1 MPETLEKNLRRHV
14 VALAQEIG
22 ERHLWCPQALNAAA
36 DYIERMLGQ
45 AGYRVYRQVYEAR
58 GVACAN
64 LEVERQGSDHAG
76 ETLVLGA
83 HYDTVRGS
91 PGADDNASGVAALI
105 EIARMLAERTVRAS
119 VRCVAFV
126 NEEWPFYGSRA
137 MGSMVYARAARA
149 RGADIRLMISLEML
163 GCYSSRARSQQ
174 VTLLP
179 SIAKAFS
186 NVMARQVGPRLT

>member
-1 MPETLEKNLRRHV
+1 M
-14 VALAQEIG
+14 
-22 ERHLWCPQALNAAA
+22 
-36 DYIERMLGQ
+36 
-45 AGYRVYRQVYEAR
+45 
-58 GVACAN
+58 
-64 LEVERQGSDHAG
+64 
-76 ETLVLGA
+76 LGA

-149 RGADIRLMISLEML
+149 RGADIRLMISLERRQ
-163 GCYSSRARSQQ
+163 SADSIRARSFIGCTERAD
-174 VTLLP
+174 V
-179 SIAKAFS
+179 
-186 NVMARQVGPRLT
+186 